1 MDNTQKKVNIETAE
15 QPLVSIIVR
24 TCNRPSVLKTAL
36 NSIRKQT
43 YQNIEII
50 VVEDGPNKSEHMID
64 TEYGDLNIK
73 YYCMQDKVGRTK
85 TGNFGLEKASGKY
98 YNFLDDD
105 DAFYPNHVEK
115 LVQELEIGTN
125 KAAYSIA
132 EESQIVVKSQDP
144 YTFREKRRIVRYA
157 QPFNRILL
165 YHSNYIPIQSIMFQR
180 DLYEQLGGFDEHLEV
195 LEDWD
200 VWARYST
207 MTDFTFVPEKTSVY
221 YVPSVRRNK
230 KKRASNLYYAEEAL
244 RNKFQQYQ
252 VTMNVGQVYQDMEYV
267 IKKYKTGQLV
277 RYLRLAWNFLLYGE
291 K

>member
-1 MDNTQKKVNIETAE
+1 MESIQK
-15 QPLVSIIVR
+15 PMVSIIVR

-43 YQNIEII
+43 YPNIEVI
-50 VVEDGPNKSEHMID
+50 VVEDGTNESEQMIKE
-64 TEYGDLNIK
+64 EYSDLNIK
-73 YYCMQDKVGRTK
+73 YYCMQEKVGRTK
-85 TGNFGLEKASGKY
+85 TGNFALEKASGKY

-105 DAFYPNHVEK
+105 DAFYANHVET
-115 LVQELEIGTN
+115 LVQALEAGSN

-132 EESQIVVKSQDP
+132 EESQIVVKSQNP
-144 YTFREKRRIVRYA
+144 YVFREKRKIVRYS

-165 YHSNYIPIQSIMFQR
+165 YNSNYIPIQSIMFSCE
-180 DLYEQLGGFDEHLEV
+180 LYEQLGGFDESLEV

-207 MTDFTFVPEKTSVY
+207 ITDFTFIPEITSVY

-230 KKRASNLYYAEEAL
+230 KKRASNLYYAEDAL
-244 RNKFQQYQ
+244 KNKFQQYQ
-252 VTMNVGQVYQDMEYV
+252 VTMNVGQVYQDMEYI
-267 IKKYKTGQLV
+267 IKKYKTGQLI
-277 RYLRLAWNFLLYGE
+277 RYMRLVWNFLLYGE

>member
-1 MDNTQKKVNIETAE
+1 MESIQK
-15 QPLVSIIVR
+15 PMVSIIVR

-43 YQNIEII
+43 YPNIEVI
-50 VVEDGPNKSEHMID
+50 VVEDGTNESEQMIKE
-64 TEYGDLNIK
+64 EYSDLNIK
-73 YYCMQDKVGRTK
+73 YYCMQEKVGRTK
-85 TGNFGLEKASGKY
+85 TGNFALEKASGKY

-105 DAFYPNHVEK
+105 DAFYANHVET
-115 LVQELEIGTN
+115 LVQALEAGSN

-132 EESQIVVKSQDP
+132 EESQIVVKSQNP
-144 YTFREKRRIVRYA
+144 YVFREKRKIVRYS

-165 YHSNYIPIQSIMFQR
+165 YNSNYIPIQSIMFSR
-180 DLYEQLGGFDEHLEV
+180 ELYEQLGGFDESLEV

-207 MTDFTFVPEKTSVY
+207 ITDFTFIPEITSVY

-230 KKRASNLYYAEEAL
+230 KKRASNLYYAEDAL
-244 RNKFQQYQ
+244 KNKFQQYQ
-252 VTMNVGQVYQDMEYV
+252 VTMNVGQVYQDMEYI
-267 IKKYKTGQLV
+267 IKKYKTGQLI
-277 RYLRLAWNFLLYGE
+277 RYMRLVWNFLLYGE